1 MSTNT
6 WLALGTSI
14 ATLVLLVVPGLVF
27 AYYALESWIDD
38 PQSYE
43 RVIAAVE
50 ASRSTPPST

>member
-6 WLALGTSI
+6 WLVLGTSV
-14 ATLVLLVVPGLVF
+14 ATLVLLVVPLLVG
-27 AYYALESWIDD
+27 AYYALESLIDD

-50 ASRSTPPST
+50 SRSTR

>member
-1 MSTNT
+1 V
-6 WLALGTSI
+6 G
-14 ATLVLLVVPGLVF
+14 

-50 ASRSTPPST
+50 ASSRTR

>member
-14 ATLVLLVVPGLVF
+14 ATLVLLVVPVLVG

-50 ASRSTPPST
+50 ASSRTR